1 VAIIE
6 TEGAGEAKGASEGAA
21 GEGGAGE
28 GCAGD
33 EVIILLVSLPSSF
46 FKLTRCIFNR

>member
-1 VAIIE
+1 MVE
-6 TEGAGEAKGASEGAA
+6 TEGAGEAEEAGEGAA
-21 GEGGAGE
+21 GEGDASE

-46 FKLTRCIFNR
+46 FKLTRCVFNR

>member
-1 VAIIE
+1 MTIVE
-6 TEGAGEAKGASEGAA
+6 TEGAGEAEGAGEGTA

>member
-1 VAIIE
+1 VAIVE
-6 TEGAGEAKGASEGAA
+6 TEGAGEAEGVSEGAA
-21 GEGGAGE
+21 GEGE